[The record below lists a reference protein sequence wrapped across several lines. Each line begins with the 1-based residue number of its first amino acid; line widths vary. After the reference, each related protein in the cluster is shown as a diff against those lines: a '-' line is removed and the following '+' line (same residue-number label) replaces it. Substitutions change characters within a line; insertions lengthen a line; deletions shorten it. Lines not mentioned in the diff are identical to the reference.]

1 MERRFLLAIT
11 LMIAVLVAPSFFAK
25 RRPPAGPSADSTT
38 AAAVDSGARSPEIGA
53 SGAARTPP
61 PVRTSTTPTAVATA
75 QADSTVSTVSLELPR
90 VTYRFTSHGGG
101 LDQAVFPDIK
111 SFHKGDNKAP
121 ANLVRRGDRMLVH
134 RVVSGNDTLRMDDA
148 VFAQSRSGEVLTM
161 TGTAGSVTQTTRIAP
176 VPGHPFL
183 LDVSGELAGLEGRGA
198 LLEISLGNGFANV
211 EADSLDNWRNYAVS
225 VRRGTAVENTNFRSV
240 DPGVV
245 QTVPGPLDW
254 VGVRSK
260 YFMGALLSADSTR
273 PQFGGAIL
281 TGEPREGRTATTMQT
296 WVSMAISQDGHF
308 HYQLYLGPQQRGL
321 LHAVGRD
328 LDRASSYGWIFKPLV
343 MPVAGLLT
351 RFFLFMHEKLHL
363 SYGFALVFFG
373 VLVRL
378 VLWPLNQKAMKSQVA
393 MMAVQPILKDL
404 QTRYK
409 NDPQKLQAEMMKV
422 YKEHN
427 VNPLGG
433 CLPLLLPMPVLLA
446 LFFVFSRAI
455 ELRGTPFLWLPDL
468 SLRDPLFITPLV
480 MGASMFAL
488 SKMSQAGMP
497 PNPQAKMMT
506 NVMPVMMTVMFLNFA
521 SGLNLYYAVSNLVSL
536 PQQYLI
542 NKSRQAEMSRRQVS
556 SGAAEKKT

>member
-25 RRPPAGPSADSTT
+25 RRPPVRPGADSTSV
-38 AAAVDSGARSPEIGA
+38 AAAPDTGDRRPDTGAPTA
-53 SGAARTPP
+53 P
-61 PVRTSTTPTAVATA
+61 PVSSVLPVPTVLPVSPV
-75 QADSTVSTVSLELPR
+75 QADTISLVMPR
-90 VTYRFTSHGGG
+90 AAYRFSSIGGA
-101 LDQAVFPDIK
+101 LDQAVFPDAR
-111 SFHKGDNKAP
+111 SFRRGDDKRP
-121 ANLVRRGDRMLVH
+121 ANLIRPGDRMLVH
-134 RVVSGNDTLRMDDA
+134 RIVVGSDTLKMDDVA
-148 VFAQSRSGEVLTM
+148 FTQAREGAAITM
-161 TGTAGSVTQTTRIAP
+161 TGARGAVTQTMRITPAP
-176 VPGHPFL
+176 GGTFL
-183 LDVSGELAGLEGRGA
+183 IDVSGELAGLEGRGA
-198 LLEISLGNGFANV
+198 LLLIGMGNGFANV
-211 EADSLDNWRNYAVS
+211 EADSMDNYRNYAVA
-225 VRRGTAVENTNFRSV
+225 VRRSSVENVNFRSV

-245 QTVPGPLDW
+245 QTLPGPFDW
-254 VGVRSK
+254 VGVKSK
-260 YFMGALLSADSTR
+260 YFLGALLSADSSK
-273 PQFGGAIL
+273 PQFGGTVL
-281 TGEPREGRTATTMQT
+281 VGGTREGRVATTMQT
-296 WVSMAISQDGHF
+296 WVTTAVGPDGRF
-308 HYQLYLGPQQRGL
+308 HYRLYLGPQQQRL
-321 LHAVGRD
+321 LHSLGRD
-328 LDRASSYGWIFKPLV
+328 LDRASSYGWIFKPIV

-351 RFFLFMHEKLHL
+351 RFFLFMHEQLRL
-363 SYGFALVFFG
+363 SYGLALVLFG

-378 VLWPLNQKAMKSQVA
+378 VLWPLNQRAMKSQVA
-393 MMAVQPILKDL
+393 MMAVQPLMKDI

-409 NDPQKLQAEMMKV
+409 NDPQKLQTEMMKL

-455 ELRGTPFLWLPDL
+455 ELRGTAFLWLPDL

-480 MGASMFAL
+480 MGASMYAL

-542 NKSRQAEMSRRQVS
+542 NKARQAEMSRRQVS
-556 SGAAEKKT
+556 VGTTGKKT

>member
-1 MERRFLLAIT
+1 MERRFLLAIA
-11 LMIAVLVAPSFFAK
+11 LMMTVLFAPTFLGKKA
-25 RRPPAGPSADSTT
+25 PPRAPAADSSQAVTT
-38 AAAVDSGARSPEIGA
+38 ETGTPLAAK
-53 SGAARTPP
+53 TPP
-61 PVRTSTTPTAVATA
+61 SVTASPVPTAPTA
-75 QADSTVSTVSLELPR
+75 PTVSTVSTAPTVADTMSLQLAR
-90 VTYRFTSHGGG
+90 ASYRFTAIGGG

-111 SFHKGDNKAP
+111 SFHKGDDKRP
-121 ANLVRRGDRMLVH
+121 ANLVRPGDRMLVH
-134 RVVSGNDTLRMDDA
+134 RVVVGNDTLKMDDVA
-148 VFAQSRSGEVLTM
+148 YTQTRSGDIITM
-161 TGTAGSVTQTTRIAP
+161 TGTNGAVTQTTRIAP
-176 VPGHPFL
+176 VPGRPFL
-183 LDVSGELAGLEGRGA
+183 IDVSGELAGLEGRGA
-198 LLEISLGNGFANV
+198 LLVVGMGNGFANV
-211 EADSLDNWRNYAVS
+211 EADSMDNYRNYAVA
-225 VRRGTAVENTNFRSV
+225 VRQGTSIENVNFRSV

-245 QTVPGPLDW
+245 QTMPGPFDW
-254 VGVRSK
+254 IGVKSK

-273 PQFGGAIL
+273 PQFGGAVL
-281 TGEPREGRTATTMQT
+281 VGGPREGRLATTMQT
-296 WVSMAISQDGHF
+296 WATTAVSQDGRF
-308 HYQLYLGPQQRGL
+308 HYQLYLGPQQRGT
-321 LHAVGRD
+321 LHTLGRD
-328 LDRASSYGWIFKPLV
+328 LDRASSYGWIFKPIV

-351 RFFLFMHEKLHL
+351 RFFLFMHEQLHL

-393 MMAVQPILKDL
+393 MMAVQPVLKDL

-409 NDPQKLQAEMMKV
+409 NDPQKLQSEMMKV

-433 CLPLLLPMPVLLA
+433 CLPLLIPMPVLLA

-542 NKSRQAEMSRRQVS
+542 NKSRQAEMSRRAVS
-556 SGAAEKKT
+556 VGTTEKKT

>member
-25 RRPPAGPSADSTT
+25 RRPPVQPSADSTAAIAADPGTGRSETGAPGAAKTPPAVT
-38 AAAVDSGARSPEIGA
+38 AAPATA
-53 SGAARTPP
+53 
-61 PVRTSTTPTAVATA
+61 STTV
-75 QADSTVSTVSLELPR
+75 QADSTVSTISLELPR
-90 VTYRFTSHGGG
+90 VSFRFTSHGGG

-121 ANLVRRGDRMLVH
+121 ANLVRPGDRMLVH
-134 RVVSGNDTLRMDDA
+134 RVVAGNDTLRMDNA
-148 VFAQSRSGEVLTM
+148 AFAQTRSGDVITM
-161 TGTAGSVTQTTRIAP
+161 TGTAGNVTQTTRIAP
-176 VPGHPFL
+176 VPGHPFMI
-183 LDVSGELAGLEGRGA
+183 DISGDLAGLEGRGA

-211 EADSLDNWRNYAVS
+211 EADSMDNWRNYAAA
-225 VRRGTAVENTNFRSV
+225 VRRGTSVENTNFRSV

-245 QTVPGPLDW
+245 QTLPGPFDW
-254 VGVRSK
+254 VGVKSK
-260 YFMGALLSADSTR
+260 YFMAALLSADSTK

-281 TGEPREGRTATTMQT
+281 TGGPREGRTATTMQT
-296 WVSMAISQDGHF
+296 WVSMPISQDGHF

-351 RFFLFMHEKLHL
+351 RFFLFMHEKMHF

-378 VLWPLNQKAMKSQVA
+378 VLWPLNQTAMKSQVA

-409 NDPQKLQAEMMKV
+409 NDPQKLQAEMTKV
-422 YKEHN
+422 YREHN

-542 NKSRQAEMSRRQVS
+542 NKSRRAEMSRRQVS